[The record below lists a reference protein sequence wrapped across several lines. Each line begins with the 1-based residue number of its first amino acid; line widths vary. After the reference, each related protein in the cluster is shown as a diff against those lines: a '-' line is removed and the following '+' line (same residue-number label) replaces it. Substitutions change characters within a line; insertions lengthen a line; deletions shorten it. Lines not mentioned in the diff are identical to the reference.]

1 MKRILPNLKGV
12 FALLLALSLGMGT
25 AYAYDFSAV
34 CSTGQTLYYNIIDAT
49 NHYVEITCPGT
60 ENDPWPAE
68 FTKPSGPFVLPADVT
83 HGGVIYAVTKIGDNA
98 FYSCTGLTGSLTI
111 SNSVTSIGDFAF
123 YLCSGFTGQLIIP
136 NSVTTIGTC
145 AFRNCT
151 GFMGTLTI
159 GSGVAFIGNQA
170 FNICYNLT
178 SMTVLPA
185 TPPFLGPDVF
195 YSMPITTPVYVHCE
209 SLSAY
214 QNATGWNSFLYIQ
227 CGPITFADSAVKA
240 ICVANW
246 DTNGDGE
253 LSYAEAA
260 TVTSLGIVFQENYN
274 ITSFNELQYFTGVS
288 AIEQSAFQNCIHLAS
303 ITLPPFLSSIGYS
316 AFYDCSALT
325 SIVIP
330 ASVTSLEWTPFPF
343 CTALESITMEAGPN
357 NMYHCEGNA
366 IIDINHTLVVGCKN
380 TVIPDDVT
388 AIGDGA
394 FLGCS
399 ALTQI
404 DIPSS
409 VTQFGI
415 RAFSYCEGL
424 TSFTIPASVTSID
437 ANAFTYCSGFTELTV
452 LATTP
457 PTLGTWVFGVN
468 NFDIP
473 VYVPCGSLEAY
484 QAYDNGSPWGGFT
497 NFQCLPYDD
506 FPYVEDFETA
516 CDWQLIN
523 GNLTN
528 KWVWGEASTRNN
540 HYLYISDNNGASN
553 HYTITSSTMVYAVK
567 LFHFDEGWYRF
578 KYDWLAYGEKNYD
591 YLRVALVPASV
602 TLSAGTTLPS
612 GFSYQSLPSGWIAL
626 DGGHQLSKN
635 AWWQTN
641 FSEIYVPTGDYR
653 MVFAWRNDSSV
664 GNQPPAAID
673 NVSIRP
679 VTCLAPVELTTRH
692 VGSSKVFLDW
702 TPVGNENEWEVWLS
716 FYNGNETEYWPY
728 PATTHPFTINGLESG
743 RNYTATVNAICG
755 PDNASFSSNEISFTT
770 STDPCDNPA
779 TFPFTENF
787 DGYEGATSGSVNV
800 LPNCWSR
807 INTTTVSSQQ
817 GYPTI
822 TEYSYAQSAP
832 NFLYFMSSYIVGSYE
847 DPQDQYA
854 ILPPMDH
861 MANLELSFSARIP
874 APGRNG
880 TFMVGVMTD
889 PTDASTFTE
898 ITTLQPTS
906 TTYTQYTVPLDL
918 YTGDGWYIAIKMPAA
933 SSSVNYRG
941 LCIDNVTVNYDPLTY
956 AINADDVSVTVTG
969 HKDGTNASGELVI
982 PSTKTIDGVT
992 YTVNA
997 IGDYAFFYCNGLT
1010 GSLTIPNTVTS
1021 IGIGAFEECSGFNGN
1036 LTIGN
1041 SVTSIGNFAFRYC
1054 SGFTGSLTIPNSVT
1068 TIGDEAFEDCT
1079 GFTGSLIIPNSMTS
1093 IRFAVFRGCTGFTGS
1108 LTIPNSVTTIGND
1121 AFCRC
1126 SGLTG
1131 SLIIPNSVTSIG
1143 YRAFNGC
1150 SGFTGTL
1157 SIPNSVTYIDWGA
1170 FMDCS
1175 GFTGS
1180 LTIPNSLTSI
1190 PHEAFRGCSGFTGT
1204 LTIGNSVTN
1213 IVAEAFSGCSG
1224 FTGDL
1229 TIPNS
1234 VTSIG
1239 YCAFNGCSGFTGTL
1253 SIPNSVTYIDWGA
1266 FRDCS
1271 GITGS
1276 LTIPNS
1282 VTTIYVFTFEGCT
1295 GLTGSLTIPNSV
1307 TSIDYCAFN
1316 GCSGITSITAL
1327 PETPP
1332 TMGTNALSGI
1342 PTTIPVYVPCASL
1355 EDYQSASGWSRFTNM
1370 QCIPETL
1377 TVYDGTASND
1387 YVPVYGYYADAYL
1400 KAEFVMPAAE
1410 LADMAGGTIS
1420 NMKFYASQ
1428 SNVSWGIAN
1437 FQVFLTEVADATIS
1451 AFAGPGTVVYQGAL
1465 SIVNGEMTVNF
1476 TTPYQYNGGN
1486 LLVGIYNS
1494 VKGTWATS
1502 TWYGETVNGAS
1513 VQGYNSSSLEAVTP
1527 TQQNFIPKT
1536 TFSYTPSECSRPNG
1550 LTVTD
1555 ITNVSARLS
1564 WNGYQDSYDL
1574 RYRKKTYFF
1583 EDFENGLPSDWT
1595 AIDNDGDGY
1604 NWHSVV
1610 NYSSSCC
1617 HSGSTIMASASYDN
1631 DNSTVLTPDNWLIT
1645 PQLELQGA
1653 MKVWIRALHPN
1664 YAQEHFAIYL
1674 STTGN
1679 SVSDFTTVLVPETTL
1694 TDVVYRAYTADL
1706 SAYEGQQGYIAIRH
1720 FNCSDMYEILLDD
1733 FGLFDDP
1740 NETGEWETLY
1750 EVGSNYIL
1758 TTLEPI
1764 TEYEW
1769 QVRGRDCDGE
1779 GTYSEWS
1786 SVHNFTTLLCAP
1798 EDQCELTFTLN
1809 DSYGDG
1815 WNGAAI
1821 RVVDVE
1827 TNTLIASMSAQHHGG
1842 FNMPSTDTLTLAV
1855 CDGRELRFEWMSGS
1869 YDSECSY
1876 IVTDINGNE
1885 VFSGYGAM
1893 SEPFNYIVDC
1903 SLQYVFLTN
1912 GNWNNDGCWSTG
1924 TVPPAGSDVIIQ
1936 ANVTVPAGCLA
1947 VANAVTLDGGS
1958 ITVADGGQLKHNTMD
1973 LVVTMK
1979 KNIAGYDDAN
1989 SQNNY
1994 YLLAVPFLSV
2004 QVPTAMTA
2012 NPGSDFYRFDPS
2024 ETGAEW
2030 RNHKEEP
2037 ITFVQRRYGYLYAN
2051 PESVELSLT
2060 GITLSVSNEFTM
2072 SYTVDYTEGSSNPSN
2087 GWALL
2092 GNPFTYNAYVYRFDS
2107 NNEFVPMPI
2116 MMYDEEG
2123 ELQTIYGGPVAPMQ
2137 GFFVHVT
2144 ETTTVYFSGT
2154 ALHEDDYVDLGLPSG
2169 LLWATCNVGA
2179 NAPEEY
2185 GDYFAWGE
2193 TQPKDT
2199 YSEENYTYSEN
2210 PAILP
2215 SNHDAAT
2222 ANWGPDWR
2230 MPTKEEWEELYSNT
2244 TVTRTQQ
2251 NGVVGC
2257 LFTSANGNSLF
2268 LPAAGSLDDS
2278 GLYAAGSNGY
2288 YWSSSLDTGDP
2299 YYAWELYFYSDDYGM
2314 YNTYRDRGQCVRPV
2328 RSASQN

>member
-25 AYAYDFSAV
+25 AYASYDFSAV

-83 HGGVIYAVTKIGDNA
+83 HGGVIYSVTKIGDSA
-98 FYSCTGLTGSLTI
+98 FYSCTDLTGSLTI

-409 VTQFGI
+409 VTHFGI

-437 ANAFTYCSGFTELTV
+437 ANAFTYCSGLTELTV

-567 LFHFDEGWYRF
+567 QFHFEEGWYRF
-578 KYDWLAYGEKNYD
+578 QYDWLANGEKNYD

-626 DGGHQLSKN
+626 DGGKQLNLDS
-635 AWWQTN
+635 WWQTT
-641 FSEIYVPTGDYR
+641 FSEIYVPTGDYM
-653 MVFAWRNDSSV
+653 MVFAWRNDTSIGS
-664 GNQPPAAID
+664 QPPAAID

-861 MANLELSFSARIP
+861 MANLELSLSARIP
-874 APGRNG
+874 AQGRNG

-889 PTDASTFTE
+889 PSDASTFTQLA
-898 ITTLQPTS
+898 TLQPTS
-906 TTYTQYTVPLDL
+906 TTYTQYTIPLDL

-941 LCIDNVTVNYDPLTY
+941 LCIDDVTVNYDPLTY
-956 AINADDVSVTVTG
+956 AINADGVSVTVTG
-969 HKDGTNASGELVI
+969 HKDGTNATGELII
-982 PSTKTIDGVT
+982 PETKTIDGVT
-992 YTVNA
+992 YTVTA
-997 IGDYAFFYCNGLT
+997 IGDYAFYYCEGLT
-1010 GSLTIPNTVTS
+1010 GSLTIPNTVTT
-1021 IGIGAFEECSGFNGN
+1021 IGNWAFGWCTSLSGS
-1036 LTIGN
+1036 LILGN
-1041 SVTSIGNFAFRYC
+1041 SVTEIGNFAFNNCEGLIGSLTIPNTVTTIGNWAFANCQSLTGSLILGNSVTEIGDYAFINC
-1054 SGFTGSLTIPNSVT
+1054 NSLTGSLTIPNSVTAIGDNAFASCDSFTGSLTLGNSLTSIGSGAFQNCDGFTGSLTIPNSVT
-1068 TIGDEAFEDCT
+1068 TIGSNAFY
-1079 GFTGSLIIPNSMTS
+1079 P
-1093 IRFAVFRGCTGFTGS
+1093 
-1108 LTIPNSVTTIGND
+1108 
-1121 AFCRC
+1121 
-1126 SGLTG
+1126 
-1131 SLIIPNSVTSIG
+1131 
-1143 YRAFNGC
+1143 C
-1150 SGFTGTL
+1150 SGFT
-1157 SIPNSVTYIDWGA
+1157 
-1170 FMDCS
+1170 
-1175 GFTGS
+1175 S
-1180 LTIPNSLTSI
+1180 LFL
-1190 PHEAFRGCSGFTGT
+1190 
-1204 LTIGNSVTN
+1204 GNSVTE
-1213 IVAEAFSGCSG
+1213 IGSWAF
-1224 FTGDL
+1224 F
-1229 TIPNS
+1229 
-1234 VTSIG
+1234 
-1239 YCAFNGCSGFTGTL
+1239 
-1253 SIPNSVTYIDWGA
+1253 
-1266 FRDCS
+1266 
-1271 GITGS
+1271 
-1276 LTIPNS
+1276 
-1282 VTTIYVFTFEGCT
+1282 GCT
-1295 GLTGSLTIPNSV
+1295 GLTSV
-1307 TSIDYCAFN
+1307 T
-1316 GCSGITSITAL
+1316 AL
-1327 PETPP
+1327 ATTPP
-1332 TMGTNALSGI
+1332 TLGEDVFQQVSK
-1342 PTTIPVYVPCASL
+1342 TIPVYVPCASL
-1355 EDYQSASGWSRFTNM
+1355 EDYQSVSGWGRFTNM

-1410 LADMAGGTIS
+1410 LATMTGGDIV
-1420 NMKFYASQ
+1420 NMKFYALYPASEAWT
-1428 SNVSWGIAN
+1428 ST
-1437 FQVFLTEVADATIS
+1437 FRVFMKEVDDSAIDAFSGTDGATIVYE
-1451 AFAGPGTVVYQGAL
+1451 GLLNGTG
-1465 SIVNGEMTVNF
+1465 SDMTIHF
-1476 TTPYQYNGGN
+1476 STPYHYNGGN
-1486 LLVGIYNS
+1486 LLVGVYNITTGNYES
-1494 VKGTWATS
+1494 VKWIGV
-1502 TWYGETVNGAS
+1502 TVAGAS
-1513 VQGYNSSSLEAVTP
+1513 VQGYSYSSLAAVSP
-1527 TQQNFIPKT
+1527 TQRNFIPKT
-1536 TFSYTPSECSRPNG
+1536 TFGYTSSDCSSPTDLNE
-1550 LTVTD
+1550 TD
-1555 ITNVSARLS
+1555 ITFNSAKLHWTRFEED
-1564 WNGYQDSYDL
+1564 GEL
-1574 RYRKKTYFF
+1574 RYRKKPFF
-1583 EDFENGLPSDWT
+1583 YEDFADGLPSGWT
-1595 AIDNDGDGY
+1595 TIDNDGDGY
-1604 NWHSVV
+1604 NWHSMI
-1610 NYSSSCC
+1610 NN
-1617 HSGSTIMASASYDN
+1617 GSTYMASASYN
-1631 DNSTVLTPDNWLIT
+1631 GTILTPDNWLVT
-1645 PQLELQGA
+1645 PQLELQGT
-1653 MKVWIRALHPN
+1653 MKVWIKALLPN

-1674 STTGN
+1674 STTGTN
-1679 SVSDFTTVLVPETTL
+1679 VSDFTTVLVPETTL
-1694 TDVVYRAYTADL
+1694 NNADYHTYTADL

-1720 FNCSDMYEILLDD
+1720 FNCSDMYELMLDC
-1733 FGLFDDP
+1733 FGLFDNLTD
-1740 NETGEWETLY
+1740 TGEIGEWNTLY
-1750 EVGSNYIL
+1750 EVVSGYTL
-1758 TTLEPI
+1758 TALEPE

-1769 QVRGRDCDGE
+1769 QVRGFNCDGN
-1779 GTYSEWS
+1779 GSYTEWS
-1786 SVHNFTTLLCAP
+1786 GIHSFVTTPFNLCPP
-1798 EDQCELTFTLN
+1798 EDQCELTFTLT

-1821 RVVDVE
+1821 LVVDVE
-1827 TNTLIASMSAQHHGG
+1827 TDIVLASMANENLDGAYVEETQV
-1842 FNMPSTDTLTLAV
+1842 LTLAV
-1855 CDGRELRFEWMSGS
+1855 CDGRELRFEWYPGN

-1876 IVTDINGNE
+1876 TVTDANGNE
-1885 VFSGYGAM
+1885 IFSGTGAM
-1893 SEPFNYIVDC
+1893 SDPVTYMVDC
-1903 SLQYVFLTN
+1903 TQQYIFLTN
-1912 GNWNNDGCWSTG
+1912 GNWNNGSCWNTG

-1936 ANVTVPAGCLA
+1936 ANVTVPAGYLA
-1947 VANAVTLDGGS
+1947 VANEVNLDGGS
-1958 ITVADGGQLKHNTMD
+1958 ITVADGGQLKHNTLD
-1973 LVVTMK
+1973 LMVTMK

-2012 NPGSDFYRFDPS
+2012 NLGSDFYRFDPS
-2024 ETGAEW
+2024 ESGAEW
-2030 RNHKEEP
+2030 RNHKQEP
-2037 ITFVQRRYGYLYAN
+2037 ITFIQRRYGYLYAN

-2072 SYTVDYTEGSSNPSN
+2072 NYTVDYTEGSSNPSN

-2144 ETTTVYFSGT
+2144 ETTTVYFSGEG
-2154 ALHEDDYVDLGLPSG
+2154 HINDYVDLGLPSG

-2179 NAPEEY
+2179 NVPEEY

-2193 TQPKDT
+2193 TTPKDT
-2199 YSEENYTYSEN
+2199 YTEENYTYSEN

-2222 ANWGPDWR
+2222 ANWGGGWR
-2230 MPTKEEWEELYSNT
+2230 MPTVEEWEELYNNT
-2244 TVTRTQQ
+2244 TITLTTQ
-2251 NGVVGC
+2251 NGVNGR
-2257 LFTSANGNSLF
+2257 LFTAANGNSLF
-2268 LPAAGSLDDS
+2268 LPAAG
-2278 GLYAAGSNGY
+2278 
-2288 YWSSSLDTGDP
+2288 
-2299 YYAWELYFYSDDYGM
+2299 
-2314 YNTYRDRGQCVRPV
+2314 YRDGGSLGRTGGYGLFWSGSLYTDNPSSAWFFYFISNDFGMNGDHRYYGQSVRPV
-2328 RSASQN
+2328 RSSGQN